1 MGRCRQPKQVEVKVS
16 ILKGTLYV
24 VATPIGN
31 LDDITRRAVETLA
44 RADLIVAEDTRHS
57 GLLLQRQGLNVPMQ
71 SLHDFNERE
80 KSEKIIQIL
89 LAGKQVALI
98 SDAGTPLICDPGY
111 RLVQRAI
118 MESINVIPIPG
129 PCALVTALSVAG
141 LPTDKFFFNGFAP
154 ERGSARRELFES
166 LRPFT
171 STMVFY
177 ETPHR
182 IVDFLTDAA
191 AVFGAERQACV
202 AREITKK
209 FESIYRDSLGNLHLL
224 LTTHPEFQRGEFVVL
239 IQGAVVAEERSRA
252 EQTRLLKILLGNSV
266 SVKQAAVI
274 ASEIAGSN
282 RRELY
287 QLALEITQNMRAGR
301 DQ

>member
-1 MGRCRQPKQVEVKVS
+1 MDRCRQPKQVEAKVS
-16 ILKGTLYV
+16 IHKGTLYV

-31 LDDITRRAVETLA
+31 LEDISRRAVETLA

-57 GLLLQRQGLNVPMQ
+57 GLLLQRLGLNVPMQ
-71 SLHDFNERE
+71 SLHDFNERGKTE
-80 KSEKIIQIL
+80 AIIQTL
-89 LAGKQVALI
+89 LAGRQVALI

-118 MESINVIPIPG
+118 AESINVIPIPG
-129 PCALVTALSVAG
+129 PCALIAALSVAG
-141 LPTDKFFFNGFAP
+141 LPTDRFFFNGFAP
-154 ERGSARRELFES
+154 ERGSARRELLES
-166 LRPFT
+166 LTQFP

-182 IVDFLTDAA
+182 IADFLSDAA
-191 AVFGAERQACV
+191 VVFGAGRQASV

-209 FESIYRDSLGNLHLL
+209 FESIYRDSLGNLHQLL
-224 LTTHPEFQRGEFVVL
+224 AGHPEIQRGEFVVI
-239 IQGAVVAEERSRA
+239 IQGAVEAEVRSRA
-252 EQTRLLKILLGNSV
+252 EQTRLLKILLGNSL
-266 SVKQAAVI
+266 SVKQAAAI
-274 ASEIAGSN
+274 ASEITGSG

-287 QLALEITQNMRAGR
+287 KLALEIAQNMRAGD

>member
-1 MGRCRQPKQVEVKVS
+1 MGRCRQPKQVEAKVS
-16 ILKGTLYV
+16 IHKGTLYV

-31 LDDITRRAVETLA
+31 LEDISKRAVVTLA

-57 GLLLQRQGLNVPMQ
+57 GKLLQRLGLNVPMQ

-80 KSEKIIQIL
+80 KSEAIIQKL

-98 SDAGTPLICDPGY
+98 SDAGTPLICDPGF

-118 MESINVIPIPG
+118 AESISVTSIPG
-129 PCALVTALSVAG
+129 PCALIAALSVAG
-141 LPTDKFFFNGFAP
+141 LPTDRFLFNGFAP
-154 ERGSARRELFES
+154 ERGSARRELLES
-166 LRPFT
+166 LTQFT

-182 IVDFLTDAA
+182 IADFLADAV
-191 AVFGAERQACV
+191 AVFGGGRQACV
-202 AREITKK
+202 AREITKL
-209 FESIYRDSLGNLHLL
+209 FESIYRDSLGNLHQL
-224 LTTHPEFQRGEFVVL
+224 LTSHTEFQRGEFAVL

-252 EQTRLLKILLGNSV
+252 EHSRLLKILLGNSL

-274 ASEIAGSN
+274 ASEISGSG

-287 QLALEITQNMRAGR
+287 QLALEMTQNRRSG
-301 DQ
+301 DEQ